1 MGSVQTLARRYVRG
15 QIDATR
21 GVSLRRAL
29 GRDTFAD
36 DPVGMMEAAGID
48 PDPWQ
53 RAVLQGAASRTLLL
67 VTRQGGKSTITA
79 GKALHRALY
88 TPGSLVLLLSPS
100 LRQSQELFGKV
111 RSLYHALEAAG
122 NEAGAPPVAIEKAS
136 ALQVEFAHG
145 SRVIALPGTEKT
157 VRGFSAVD
165 LLVIDEAARVDDAL
179 YYSIRPMLAVSGGE
193 LWALSTPWGRRGFFY
208 REWQEGAGDWQRVR
222 ITAEDCPR
230 ISAEFLDEERRTL
243 PHSWFRSEYFCEF
256 VDTVDQVFASADIEA
271 AFDPAVRPLF
281 GPSVSSPRD
290 HRSEAPAETI
300 APLAL

>member
-1 MGSVQTLARRYVRG
+1 MGSVQTLARRYVR
-15 QIDATR
+15 TR
-21 GVSLRRAL
+21 INAERAL
-29 GRDTFAD
+29 SLKRAVGRDTFAD
-36 DPVGMMEAAGID
+36 DPVAMMQAAGME

-53 RAVLQGAASRTLLL
+53 RAVLRSEKPRTLLL
-67 VTRQGGKSTITA
+67 VTRQGGKSTTTA

-111 RSLYHALEAAG
+111 LSTYRALELGGHA
-122 NEAGAPPVAIEKAS
+122 PVAIESAS
-136 ALQVEFAHG
+136 AMRVEFVHG

-193 LWALSTPWGRRGFFY
+193 LMALTTPWGKRGFFY
-208 REWQEGAGDWQRVR
+208 HEWTDTEADWQRVR
-222 ITAEDCPR
+222 ITADDCPR
-230 ISAEFLDEERRTL
+230 ITPAFLDEERRTL
-243 PHSWFRSEYFCEF
+243 PAGWFRSEYYCEF

-271 AFDPAVRPLF
+271 AFSADVKPLF
-281 GPSVSSPRD
+281 ASSVLPIGNKPPENEPDAS
-290 HRSEAPAETI
+290 I
-300 APLAL
+300 VPLAL